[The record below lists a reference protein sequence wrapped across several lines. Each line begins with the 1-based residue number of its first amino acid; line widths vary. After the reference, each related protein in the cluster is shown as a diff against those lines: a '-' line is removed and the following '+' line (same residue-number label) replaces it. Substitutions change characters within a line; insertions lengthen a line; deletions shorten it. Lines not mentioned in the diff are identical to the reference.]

1 MDFKLYN
8 DCILVPVKCGT
19 RFLLDS
25 GFEETDNIPMNE
37 LQRIPNIPN
46 LKYIIVRDPM
56 EHFLSA
62 IRQDIVPVLDKKMSK
77 KKRRDKIN
85 SILEGYRNVDGLK
98 GLHYYT
104 KLYKLLYRFW
114 RKTKNKD
121 FQIVNINNLSKLLSI
136 LGFPFKYDESKYFLY
151 QPHIDKNELAI
162 WLKSN
167 YEIPFNL
174 CMDDITNDI
183 IFYNALISGE
193 MLSIEMFEKL
203 I

>member
-19 RFLLDS
+19 RFLSDS
-25 GFEETDNIPMNE
+25 GFEQTGNIAMKDLENT
-37 LQRIPNIPN
+37 PNIPN
-46 LKYIIVRDPM
+46 LKYIVVRDPI

-62 IRQDIVPVLDKKMSK
+62 IRQDIVPIIDMKLSK
-77 KKRRDKIN
+77 KKQRDKIN
-85 SILEGYRNVDGLK
+85 IVLEGYRNMDGLK

-104 KLYKLLYRFW
+104 KLYECIYRFW

-121 FQIVNINNLSKLLSI
+121 FQTVNINNLSKLLSI
-136 LGFPFKYDESKYFLY
+136 LGLRFEYDGTRYRPSS
-151 QPHIDKNELAI
+151 IDKNEFAM

-183 IFYNALISGE
+183 IFYDALVSKTILPIG
-193 MLSIEMFEKL
+193 LFEKL

>member
-25 GFEETDNIPMNE
+25 GFEQTGNIAVKDLIDTINTS
-37 LQRIPNIPN
+37 NI
-46 LKYIIVRDPM
+46 KYIIVRDPM
-56 EHFLSA
+56 EHFFSA
-62 IRQDIVPVLDKKMSK
+62 IRQDIVPILDKKLSK
-77 KKRRDKIN
+77 KRQKDKIN
-85 SILEGYRNVDGLK
+85 KILEGYRNMDSLK

-104 KLYKLLYRFW
+104 KLYELLYRFW

-136 LGFPFKYDESKYFLY
+136 LGFTFKYDETRYRPSSM
-151 QPHIDKNELAI
+151 DKNELAI

-174 CMDDITNDI
+174 CIDDITNDI

-203 I
+203 L

>member
-8 DCILVPVKCGT
+8 DFILVPVKCGT

-25 GFEETDNIPMNE
+25 GFEQTGHLPMNE

-56 EHFLSA
+56 EHFFSA

-85 SILEGYRNVDGLK
+85 SILEGYRNIPDVAS

-104 KLYKLLYRFW
+104 KLYELLYRFW

-136 LGFPFKYDESKYFLY
+136 LGFAFKYDETRYRPSSM
-151 QPHIDKNELAI
+151 DKNELVI

-174 CMDDITNDI
+174 CIDDITNDI

-203 I
+203 L